1 MAGCFNH
8 LDLSDFNSSKLVD
21 LAALSAEQSE
31 RLCHGLMLFS
41 HLLQKHP
48 QPDAEGWEHMNHSLT
63 AHRVPALCN
72 LYERALRGL
81 EACG

>member
-48 QPDAEGWEHMNHSLT
+48 QLDGS
-63 AHRVPALCN
+63 
-72 LYERALRGL
+72 
-81 EACG
+81 